1 MENTEPS
8 QLNVNKGKIFS
19 QDIDVVMAGDE
30 SPSEKQKEA
39 QSLVLQKGNSTIA
52 QTQPLGE
59 KPMTGF
65 INMA

>member
-30 SPSEKQKEA
+30 SPSEKH
-39 QSLVLQKGNSTIA
+39 
-52 QTQPLGE
+52 
-59 KPMTGF
+59 
-65 INMA
+65 